1 MNLFGG
7 ELPQAGYNTFRSQ
20 QYFIRFGFWDS
31 DKCCP
36 QSQENDCESKRSN
49 SEELDTRREL
59 IVSSKSSVGPELNLS
74 HSLFLLSLQVQN

>member
-1 MNLFGG
+1 MNFFGG

-36 QSQENDCESKRSN
+36 QFQENDCESKHSN
-49 SEELDTRREL
+49 SEELDTRW
-59 IVSSKSSVGPELNLS
+59 
-74 HSLFLLSLQVQN
+74 